1 MSSTLVSSLAC
12 VFASL
17 LCAPEL
23 HIEVECFER
32 EQEQMKGDTERGVEI
47 ALFIKLKII
56 ILVTKQ
62 DEDADADADDAQDQF
77 TAGGTSEALLAA
89 LLD

>member
-23 HIEVECFER
+23 HIEVECFEQER
-32 EQEQMKGDTERGVEI
+32 EQEQEQMEGTQKGVW
-47 ALFIKLKII
+47 KLHFS
-56 ILVTKQ
+56 LN
-62 DEDADADADDAQDQF
+62 
-77 TAGGTSEALLAA
+77 
-89 LLD
+89 